1 MNRKVLKGLGIVVFV
16 LALMA
21 CSRRPEQT
29 ADNSAPVVQISKN
42 KAEAGESTTAQPTTT
57 EQETTS
63 DTTRNANNLA
73 REAIAEIEKTQ
84 KMSFLGE
91 NYEIIIQAQTND
103 SVDVQVRHIENSN
116 TSTYGFFRYHAN
128 DKKLEE
134 MDTTSGE
141 YKSVE

>member
-1 MNRKVLKGLGIVVFV
+1 MNRKVLKGLGIAVIV

-29 ADNSAPVVQISKN
+29 ANNSAPVVQISKN
-42 KAEAGESTTAQPTTT
+42 NAESSETATAQSTTAA
-57 EQETTS
+57 QETTS

-73 REAIAEIEKTQ
+73 REAIAEIEKR
-84 KMSFLGE
+84 KNVVLGE

-103 SVDVQVRHIENSN
+103 SVDVQVRHVENSN
-116 TSTYGFFRYHAN
+116 TSIYGFFRYHAS

-134 MDTTSGE
+134 MDSTTGE
-141 YKSVE
+141 FKSVE

>member
-1 MNRKVLKGLGIVVFV
+1 MNRKVIKGLGIAVFV

-21 CSRRPEQT
+21 CSRRPNQT
-29 ADNSAPVVQISKN
+29 ANNADPVVQISKN
-42 KAEAGESTTAQPTTT
+42 NAEAGSSTTAQPTTAA
-57 EQETTS
+57 QETTS

-73 REAIAEIEKTQ
+73 REAIAEIEKR
-84 KMSFLGE
+84 KHVVLGE

-103 SVDVQVRHIENSN
+103 SVDMQIRHIGNSN
-116 TSTYGFFRYHAN
+116 ASTYGFFRYHAG

-134 MDTTSGE
+134 MDTTTGE

>member
-1 MNRKVLKGLGIVVFV
+1 MNRKVIKGLGIAVFV

-29 ADNSAPVVQISKN
+29 ANNSAPVVQISKN
-42 KAEAGESTTAQPTTT
+42 NAESSESATAGSTTAA
-57 EQETTS
+57 QETTS

-73 REAIAEIEKTQ
+73 REAIAEIEKR
-84 KMSFLGE
+84 KNVVLGE

-103 SVDVQVRHIENSN
+103 SVDVQVRHVENSN
-116 TSTYGFFRYHAN
+116 TSIYGFFRYHAS

-134 MDTTSGE
+134 MDSTTGE
-141 YKSVE
+141 FKSVE

>member
-1 MNRKVLKGLGIVVFV
+1 MNRKVIKGLGIAVIV

-42 KAEAGESTTAQPTTT
+42 NAESSESTTTQATTAA
-57 EQETTS
+57 QETTS
-63 DTTRNANNLA
+63 ATTRNANNLA
-73 REAIAEIEKTQ
+73 REAIAEIEKR
-84 KMSFLGE
+84 KNVVLGE

-103 SVDVQVRHIENSN
+103 SVDVQVRHVENSS
-116 TSTYGFFRYHAN
+116 TSIYGFFRYHAS

-134 MDTTSGE
+134 MDSTTGE
-141 YKSVE
+141 FKSVE

>member
-1 MNRKVLKGLGIVVFV
+1 MNRKVIKGLGIAVIV

-29 ADNSAPVVQISKN
+29 ANNSAPVVQISKN
-42 KAEAGESTTAQPTTT
+42 NAESSESATAQSTTAA
-57 EQETTS
+57 QETTS

-73 REAIAEIEKTQ
+73 REAIAEIEKR
-84 KMSFLGE
+84 KNVVLGE

-103 SVDVQVRHIENSN
+103 SVDVQVRHVENSN
-116 TSTYGFFRYHAN
+116 TSIYGFFRYHAS

-134 MDTTSGE
+134 MDSTTGE
-141 YKSVE
+141 FKSVE

>member
-1 MNRKVLKGLGIVVFV
+1 MNRKVLKGLGIAVFV

-29 ADNSAPVVQISKN
+29 ANNSAPVVQISKN
-42 KAEAGESTTAQPTTT
+42 NAESSESATTQSTTAA
-57 EQETTS
+57 QETTS

-73 REAIAEIEKTQ
+73 REAIAEIEKR
-84 KMSFLGE
+84 KNVVLGG

-103 SVDVQVRHIENSN
+103 SVDVQVRHVENSN
-116 TSTYGFFRYHAN
+116 TSIYGFFRYHAS

-134 MDTTSGE
+134 MDSTTGE
-141 YKSVE
+141 FKSVE

>member
-1 MNRKVLKGLGIVVFV
+1 MNRKVIKGLGIAVFV

-21 CSRRPEQT
+21 CSRRPNQT
-29 ADNSAPVVQISKN
+29 ANNADPVVQISKN
-42 KAEAGESTTAQPTTT
+42 NAEAGASTTAQLTTVA
-57 EQETTS
+57 QETTS

-73 REAIAEIEKTQ
+73 REAIAEIEKR
-84 KMSFLGE
+84 KHVVLGE

-103 SVDVQVRHIENSN
+103 SVDMQIRHIGNSN
-116 TSTYGFFRYHAN
+116 ASTYGFFRYHAG

-134 MDTTSGE
+134 MDTTTGE

>member
-1 MNRKVLKGLGIVVFV
+1 MNRKVIKGLGIAVIV

-29 ADNSAPVVQISKN
+29 ANNSAPVVQISKN

-57 EQETTS
+57 AQETTS

-73 REAIAEIEKTQ
+73 REAIAEIEKR
-84 KMSFLGE
+84 KNVVLGE
-91 NYEIIIQAQTND
+91 NYEIIIQAQTKD

-116 TSTYGFFRYHAN
+116 TSIYGFFRYHAS

-134 MDTTSGE
+134 MDSTTGE
-141 YKSVE
+141 FKSVE

>member
-1 MNRKVLKGLGIVVFV
+1 MNRKVLKGLGIAVFV

-21 CSRRPEQT
+21 CSRRPNQT
-29 ADNSAPVVQISKN
+29 ANNADPVVQISKN
-42 KAEAGESTTAQPTTT
+42 NAEAGASTTAQLTTVA
-57 EQETTS
+57 QETTS

-73 REAIAEIEKTQ
+73 REAIAEIEKR
-84 KMSFLGE
+84 KNVVLRE

-103 SVDVQVRHIENSN
+103 SVDMQIRHIGNSN
-116 TSTYGFFRYHAN
+116 ASTYGFFRYHAG

-134 MDTTSGE
+134 MDTTTGE

>member
-1 MNRKVLKGLGIVVFV
+1 MNRKFLKGLGIAVFV

-57 EQETTS
+57 AQETTS

-73 REAIAEIEKTQ
+73 REAIAEIEKR
-84 KMSFLGE
+84 KNVVLGE

-103 SVDVQVRHIENSN
+103 SVDVQVRHVENSN
-116 TSTYGFFRYHAN
+116 TSIYGFFRYHAS

-134 MDTTSGE
+134 MDSTTGE
-141 YKSVE
+141 FKSVE

>member
-42 KAEAGESTTAQPTTT
+42 NAESSESTTTQATTAA
-57 EQETTS
+57 QETTS
-63 DTTRNANNLA
+63 ATTRNANNLA
-73 REAIAEIEKTQ
+73 REAIAEIEKR
-84 KMSFLGE
+84 KNVVLGE

-103 SVDVQVRHIENSN
+103 SVDVQVRHVENSN
-116 TSTYGFFRYHAN
+116 TSIYGFFRYHAS

-134 MDTTSGE
+134 MDSTTGE
-141 YKSVE
+141 FKLVE

>member
-1 MNRKVLKGLGIVVFV
+1 MNRKVLKGLGIAVFV

-21 CSRRPEQT
+21 CSRRPNQT
-29 ADNSAPVVQISKN
+29 ANNANPVVQISKN
-42 KAEAGESTTAQPTTT
+42 NAEAGASTTAQATTAA
-57 EQETTS
+57 QEKTS

-73 REAIAEIEKTQ
+73 REAIAEIEKR
-84 KMSFLGE
+84 KHVVLGE

-103 SVDVQVRHIENSN
+103 SVDIQVRHIENSN
-116 TSTYGFFRYHAN
+116 ASTYGFFRYHAS

-134 MDTTSGE
+134 MDTTTGE

>member
-1 MNRKVLKGLGIVVFV
+1 MNRKVIKGLGIAVIV

-29 ADNSAPVVQISKN
+29 ANNSAPVVQISKN
-42 KAEAGESTTAQPTTT
+42 NAESSESATAGSTTAA
-57 EQETTS
+57 QETTS

-73 REAIAEIEKTQ
+73 REAIAEIEKR
-84 KMSFLGE
+84 KNVVLDE

-103 SVDVQVRHIENSN
+103 SVDVQVRHVENSN
-116 TSTYGFFRYHAN
+116 TSIYGFFRYHAS

-134 MDTTSGE
+134 MDSTTGE
-141 YKSVE
+141 FKSVE

>member
-1 MNRKVLKGLGIVVFV
+1 MNRKVLKGLGIAVFV

-21 CSRRPEQT
+21 CSRRPNQT
-29 ADNSAPVVQISKN
+29 ANNADPVVQISKN
-42 KAEAGESTTAQPTTT
+42 NAEAGAPTTAQSTTASP
-57 EQETTS
+57 ETTS

-73 REAIAEIEKTQ
+73 REAIAEIEKR
-84 KMSFLGE
+84 KNVVLGE

-103 SVDVQVRHIENSN
+103 SVDMQIRHIENSN
-116 TSTYGFFRYHAN
+116 ASTYGFFRYHAS

-141 YKSVE
+141 YKLVE

>member
-1 MNRKVLKGLGIVVFV
+1 MNRKVLKGLGIAVFV

-21 CSRRPEQT
+21 CSRRPNQT
-29 ADNSAPVVQISKN
+29 ANNADPVVQISKN
-42 KAEAGESTTAQPTTT
+42 NAEAGASTTAQLTTVA
-57 EQETTS
+57 QETTS

-73 REAIAEIEKTQ
+73 REAIAEIEKR
-84 KMSFLGE
+84 KNVVLGE

-103 SVDVQVRHIENSN
+103 SVDMQIRHIGNSN
-116 TSTYGFFRYHAN
+116 ASTYGFFRYHAG

-134 MDTTSGE
+134 MDTTTGE

>member
-1 MNRKVLKGLGIVVFV
+1 MNRKVIKGLGIAVIV

-29 ADNSAPVVQISKN
+29 ANNSAPVVQISKN
-42 KAEAGESTTAQPTTT
+42 NAESSESATAQSTTAA
-57 EQETTS
+57 QETTS

-73 REAIAEIEKTQ
+73 REAIAEIEKL
-84 KMSFLGE
+84 KNVVLGE

-103 SVDVQVRHIENSN
+103 SVDVQVRHVENSN
-116 TSTYGFFRYHAN
+116 TSIYGFFRYHAN

-134 MDTTSGE
+134 MDSTTGE
-141 YKSVE
+141 FKSVE

>member
-1 MNRKVLKGLGIVVFV
+1 MNRKVLKGLGIAVFV

-21 CSRRPEQT
+21 CSRRPNQT
-29 ADNSAPVVQISKN
+29 ANNADPVVQISKN
-42 KAEAGESTTAQPTTT
+42 NAEAGAATKAQPTTVA
-57 EQETTS
+57 QETTS

-73 REAIAEIEKTQ
+73 REAIAEIEKR
-84 KMSFLGE
+84 KNVVLGE

-103 SVDVQVRHIENSN
+103 SVDMQIRHIGNSN
-116 TSTYGFFRYHAN
+116 ASTYGFFRYHAG

-134 MDTTSGE
+134 MDTTTGE

>member
-1 MNRKVLKGLGIVVFV
+1 MNRKVIKGLGIAVIV

-29 ADNSAPVVQISKN
+29 ANNSAPVVQISKN
-42 KAEAGESTTAQPTTT
+42 NAESSESATTQATTAA
-57 EQETTS
+57 QETTS

-73 REAIAEIEKTQ
+73 REAIAEIEKR
-84 KMSFLGE
+84 KNVVLGE

-103 SVDVQVRHIENSN
+103 SVDVQVRHVENSN
-116 TSTYGFFRYHAN
+116 TSIYGFFRYHAS

-134 MDTTSGE
+134 MDSTTGE
-141 YKSVE
+141 FKSVE

>member
-1 MNRKVLKGLGIVVFV
+1 MNRKVIKGLGIAVIV

-42 KAEAGESTTAQPTTT
+42 NAESSESTTAQSTTAA
-57 EQETTS
+57 QETTS
-63 DTTRNANNLA
+63 ATTRNANDLA
-73 REAIAEIEKTQ
+73 REAIAEIEKR
-84 KMSFLGE
+84 KNVVLGE

-103 SVDVQVRHIENSN
+103 LVDVQVRHVENSN
-116 TSTYGFFRYHAN
+116 TSIYGFFRYHAS

-134 MDTTSGE
+134 MDSTTGE
-141 YKSVE
+141 FKSVE

>member
-1 MNRKVLKGLGIVVFV
+1 MRL
-16 LALMA
+16 
-21 CSRRPEQT
+21 
-29 ADNSAPVVQISKN
+29 
-42 KAEAGESTTAQPTTT
+42 
-57 EQETTS
+57 
-63 DTTRNANNLA
+63 
-73 REAIAEIEKTQ
+73 
-84 KMSFLGE
+84 SFRHKRM
-91 NYEIIIQAQTND
+91 T